1 MDFIVGLPK
10 TTKGHDAIWVIVD
23 RLTKSAHFI
32 PIRMTYSLE
41 QLAELY
47 VQEVVRLHGIPKSI
61 ISDRDARF
69 TSKSPVHWYE
79 TGESAITAPDF
90 VENTTEAVK
99 KIQARIET
107 AQSRQKSYADKRRRP
122 LEFEVGDSVFLK
134 VAPFKGVI
142 RFGKRGKLNPRFIG
156 PYEVL
161 ERVGKVAYR
170 LALPP
175 NLASVHNV
183 FHVSMLKKY
192 VPDTS
197 HVLEQEHIEL
207 HEDLTYEEKPVQIL
221 DRKTKTLR
229 NKEIPLV
236 KVLWRNQKME
246 EATWEREDEMRQA
259 HPELF

>member
-1 MDFIVGLPK
+1 MAPYE
-10 TTKGHDAIWVIVD
+10 A
-23 RLTKSAHFI
+23 
-32 PIRMTYSLE
+32 
-41 QLAELY
+41 LY
-47 VQEVVRLHGIPKSI
+47 GRKC
-61 ISDRDARF
+61 R
-69 TSKSPVHWYE
+69 SPVHWYE

-107 AQSRQKSYADKRRRP
+107 AQR
-122 LEFEVGDSVFLK
+122 
-134 VAPFKGVI
+134 VI

-161 ERVGKVAYR
+161 ECVGKVAYR

-197 HVLEQEHIEL
+197 HILEQEPMEL
-207 HEDLTYEEKPVQIL
+207 HEDLTYEEKPVRIL

-246 EATWEREDEMRQA
+246 EATWE
-259 HPELF
+259 

>member
-1 MDFIVGLPK
+1 MAPYE
-10 TTKGHDAIWVIVD
+10 A
-23 RLTKSAHFI
+23 
-32 PIRMTYSLE
+32 
-41 QLAELY
+41 LY
-47 VQEVVRLHGIPKSI
+47 GRKC
-61 ISDRDARF
+61 R
-69 TSKSPVHWYE
+69 SPVHWYE
-79 TGESAITAPDF
+79 TGESAVITPEF
-90 VENTTEAVK
+90 VEDTTEVVK

-107 AQSRQKSYADKRRRP
+107 AQR
-122 LEFEVGDSVFLK
+122 
-134 VAPFKGVI
+134 VI

-156 PYEVL
+156 PYEVI

-197 HVLEQEHIEL
+197 HVLEQEPIEL

-246 EATWEREDEMRQA
+246 EATWEREDEMRLA